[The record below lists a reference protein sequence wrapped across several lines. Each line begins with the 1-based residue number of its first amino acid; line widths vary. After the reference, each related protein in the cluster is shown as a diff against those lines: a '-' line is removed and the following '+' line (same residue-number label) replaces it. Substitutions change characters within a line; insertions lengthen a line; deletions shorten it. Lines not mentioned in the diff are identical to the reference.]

1 MALGTAGAADLARK
15 VGAET
20 ENGKIVVDEK
30 MKTNLPG
37 LFAAGDCIGGV
48 LQVSVAVGEG
58 AKAALSSIEFAR
70 KN

>member
-1 MALGTAGAADLARK
+1 
-15 VGAET
+15 
-20 ENGKIVVDEK
+20 

-58 AKAALSSIEFAR
+58 AKAALSAIEFVR